1 MSHAARTAIALGL
14 ILISPR
20 LAAAQG
26 PDAPRPVPPRIE
38 VGATAGLLLWTG
50 ADTSADVSPVGVGVR
65 VGVAV
70 TRRWR
75 IEGLMDLAGMDPDG
89 VGGLCAVQIRW
100 SPIGMT
106 SQGFEPFVLAGT
118 TGWYSRRSWPEYRW
132 VEPGSG
138 QVEVIP
144 AYSSVE
150 FLPPVFPRVGIGV
163 QKSIGSRVA
172 VRAELTAF
180 VVGSDDFITP
190 IIHPS
195 VSVTVP
201 LGRYGRAGR

>member
-26 PDAPRPVPPRIE
+26 REAVQAPPRIE
-38 VGATAGLLLWTG
+38 FGATAGQLLWMG
-50 ADTSADVSPVGVGVR
+50 SNSEPRLSPVGAGVR

-75 IEGLMDLAGMDPDG
+75 IEGLMDLAGMDEDS
-89 VGGLCAVQIRW
+89 VGGLCAFQIRW

-106 SQGFEPFVLAGT
+106 ASGIEPFVVAGT
-118 TGWYSRRSWPEYRW
+118 TGWYSRRSWPESRW
-132 VEPGSG
+132 VDPGTG
-138 QVEVIP
+138 QVDVTP
-144 AYSSVE
+144 AQTSVE

-163 QKSIGSRVA
+163 QKSIGSRAA
-172 VRAELTAF
+172 VRAELTTI
-180 VVGSDDFITP
+180 VVGSHVFITP
-190 IIHPS
+190 ILHPS
-195 VSVTVP
+195 VSVTIP
-201 LGRYGRAGR
+201 LGRYRKVGR